1 MERLGQLKQSLGLDH
16 AREMWQAVK
25 ERVGLGNRDMGDA
38 ASRIDATMAPQHQ
51 QEQQQEWTARDWAKY
66 EMDMGRER

>member
-1 MERLGQLKQSLGLDH
+1 MARLGQLKQSLGLDH
-16 AREMWQAVK
+16 AREVWETVK
-25 ERVGLGNRDMGDA
+25 ERVGLNNRDMGDA

-51 QEQQQEWTARDWAKY
+51 QEQQQEWTARDWARY